1 MNVPTGEPKDGD
13 FVAYLEEIE
22 RRQMAH
28 LPSPARDAAADA
40 KLHAGQM
47 SSAPP
52 YGKPTTNPLPAALVG
67 NLVLGVVGIFFLV
80 FGLVGDAGLI
90 AVAVGV
96 FLIWRA
102 AKSLSVELRRGQP
115 DVRSKLAQAL
125 DAARKSRG

>member
-1 MNVPTGEPKDGD
+1 MNLPAEEPKDGD

-28 LPSPARDAAADA
+28 LPA
-40 KLHAGQM
+40 HALEPGPDVQRQPGQTP
-47 SSAPP
+47 SAPAS
-52 YGKPTTNPLPAALVG
+52 GKPAAGALPATLVG
-67 NLVLGVVGIFFLV
+67 NIVLGVVGIFFLLL
-80 FGLVGDAGLI
+80 GLVGDAGVI

-102 AKSLSVELRRGQP
+102 AKSVSAELRSGQP

-125 DAARKSRG
+125 DMAQRKRG